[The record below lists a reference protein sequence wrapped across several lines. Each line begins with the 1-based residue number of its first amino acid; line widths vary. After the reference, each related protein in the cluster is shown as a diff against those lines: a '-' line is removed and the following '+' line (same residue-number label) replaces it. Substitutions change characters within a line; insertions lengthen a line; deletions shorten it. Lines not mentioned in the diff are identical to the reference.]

1 MQKIKAADILTIN
14 IDIKI
19 LPYVVQDIANLIGLS
34 ATLSLVDHY
43 KGRSMWIPAEFKP
56 DHVLCKII
64 GPENAVKLIDQ
75 YHGETIEIPKCDHA
89 IRVLRNQKII
99 DSDKSQSQLATE
111 WNLTVRQIRNI
122 QGIKNIGYDERQESL
137 FN

>member
-14 IDIKI
+14 IDVKI

-43 KGRSMWIPAEFKP
+43 KGRSMWIPTEFKP

-64 GPENAVKLIDQ
+64 GHENTVKLIDQ
-75 YHGETIEIPKCDHA
+75 YHGETLEIPKCDEA
-89 IRVLRNQKII
+89 MRAVRNMQII
-99 DSDKSQSQLATE
+99 KSDKSQSQLAAE

-122 QGIKNIGYDERQESL
+122 QGLENLGYDERQEKL
-137 FN
+137 F